1 VVQKIYGVGMVRFS
15 FGESL
20 PSVIIDKLPIRHVPV
35 EACPKGSD
43 ILQVKGE
50 PNNHED

>member
-1 VVQKIYGVGMVRFS
+1 VVQKIYGVGMGRVS
-15 FGESL
+15 FGKSL
-20 PSVIIDKLPIRHVPV
+20 PSDTIDKLPIRHVPV
-35 EACPKGSD
+35 EACPKVSD